1 MKARTVYIL
10 VLILSFGVVCFASVF
25 DPLAL
30 PFPDW
35 NQMPEEMKAQY
46 IQKSKIYSTIRNI
59 GIMVFLVSVIG
70 IIFNTLKRSK
80 K

>member
-46 IQKSKIYSTIRNI
+46 IQESKIYSTIRNI
-59 GIMVFLVSVIG
+59 GIVVFLVSVVG
-70 IIFNTLKRSK
+70 IVFQSLRLGK